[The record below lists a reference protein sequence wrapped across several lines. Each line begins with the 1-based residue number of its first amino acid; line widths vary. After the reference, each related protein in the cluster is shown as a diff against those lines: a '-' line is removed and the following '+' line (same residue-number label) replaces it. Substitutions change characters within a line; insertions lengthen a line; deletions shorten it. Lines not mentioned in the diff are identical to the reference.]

1 MTNAAQFGF
10 VLDERTG
17 FFQTRFVLPGLNVYA
32 TNYLT
37 VTNSADRIEAEGP
50 CLVNGIN
57 NIRVVLTNTV
67 RDITETY
74 MTNGSMVVTNFMTN
88 IVTRIETNTANFAFR
103 ILATD
108 SPSNTFQLRLSA
120 RVGTN
125 DVAHTLET
133 APNQPVRSGGIVIT
147 R

>member
-1 MTNAAQFGF
+1 LQ
-10 VLDERTG
+10 
-17 FFQTRFVLPGLNVYA
+17 
-32 TNYLT
+32 
-37 VTNSADRIEAEGP
+37 AEGP

-57 NIRVVLTNTV
+57 NISVVLTNTI
-67 RDITETY
+67 RNITETY

-88 IVTRIETNTANFAFR
+88 IVTRIETNTANFTFR

-125 DVAHTLET
+125 DVAQSLET
-133 APNQPVRSGGIVIT
+133 VPNQPVRSGGIVIT